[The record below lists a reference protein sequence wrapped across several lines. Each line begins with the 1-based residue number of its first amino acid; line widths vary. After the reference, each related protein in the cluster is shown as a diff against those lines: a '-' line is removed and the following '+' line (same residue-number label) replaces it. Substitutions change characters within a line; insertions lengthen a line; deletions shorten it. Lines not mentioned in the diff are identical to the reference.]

1 MSEREAAG
9 PKAASRPRLEWIV
22 APWLQPFWYAYL
34 AHAWWRVAETTNAGG
49 LMSGGALVAAAKL
62 AGALTEAAFYVLWWR
77 SRGRGLPFWRFF
89 CVVASISLADV
100 FAIGLAERLR
110 TASPGA
116 ALWLAPLVGFHALGS
131 GVGSSGLRAAFGGLG
146 LLTVLRI
153 FVTARAQSRG
163 TGARFAAA
171 LGWTA
176 LFWIMG
182 RVAMWWLADLLR
194 GRSPLPVP

>member
-9 PKAASRPRLEWIV
+9 PQAASRPKLEWIV

-34 AHAWWRVAETTNAGG
+34 AHGWWRAAATANGG
-49 LMSGGALVAAAKL
+49 HLTSGGALVVAAKL
-62 AGALTEAAFYVLWWR
+62 AGTLTEGAFYVLWWR
-77 SRGRGLPFWRFF
+77 SRGRTLPFWRFF

-110 TASPGA
+110 ASSPAA
-116 ALWLAPLVGFHALGS
+116 ALWLVPLVGVHALGS
-131 GVGSSGLRAAFGGLG
+131 GAGSSGLRTAFGGLG

-153 FVTARAQSRG
+153 SVTARAQSRG